1 MMCIISA
8 VFLGNMREY
17 TLWNFVKAFQNK
29 NEFSD
34 EEKISISDITVVTES
49 FIYRILENIK
59 IYAKMRYIRCI
70 PPVYR
75 KKLHPTKLTNTFH
88 SGAAMPPQKNNRRIS
103 GICPLSAHHCD
114 RPLFLRLTHHPD
126 PNPNLHIF
134 PQ

>member
-88 SGAAMPPQKNNRRIS
+88 SGAAMPPQKIIAEYQGS
-103 GICPLSAHHCD
+103 ALS
-114 RPLFLRLTHHPD
+114 RSSL
-126 PNPNLHIF
+126 
-134 PQ
+134 